1 MEMLADLKDFFG
13 FNYHQKRDMQGKF
26 DLIDVAEAHILW
38 KTHLGHHIA
47 GNIREPL
54 ETALIGQDGICR
66 LGIWINSSMLEP
78 FCGLDVHKQLKEA
91 HQQFHQ
97 FGDLIVEQ
105 LRAGDRGSAAAIFRN
120 EYNQALRRIIQSLTE
135 INKQLSK
142 S

>member
-1 MEMLADLKDFFG
+1 MERLADIKDFFG
-13 FNYHQKRDMQGKF
+13 FNYHQKRDTQEKF

-78 FCGLDVHKQLKEA
+78 FCDPDVHRQLKES
-91 HQQFHQ
+91 HQQFHRL
-97 FGDLIVEQ
+97 GDLIVEK
-105 LRAGDRGSAAAIFRN
+105 LRAGDRDSAAAIFRS
-120 EYNQALRRIIQSLTE
+120 EYNHALRRIIQSLTE
-135 INKQLSK
+135 INKRLPT
-142 S
+142 